1 MVRHPVLKYV
11 PIPLLIC
18 PRCPRKKNPF
28 KSFKSLNVH
37 LTKHHPE
44 YPYKIELVKN
54 EVHSSGNKMVRG
66 DVIVKTRKD
75 LK

>member
-1 MVRHPVLKYV
+1 MVKHPVLKYV

-18 PRCPRKKNPF
+18 PCCTRKKKPF

-37 LTKHHPE
+37 LTKRHPE
-44 YPYKIELVKN
+44 YQYKIELVKN

-66 DVIVKTRKD
+66 DVIVKTRKSS
-75 LK
+75 K